1 MNGYVYRFINKDE
14 QIIYVGSTEDL
25 HKRLKQHFEH
35 GHLCDYC
42 YNQVLYVDYAEF
54 STRTE
59 AYMYEQYEIAR
70 LQPEYNTNGK
80 VDEEIQLEYFCL
92 KKSIVSEIS
101 GI

>member
-35 GHLCDYC
+35 GHLGDYC

-54 STRTE
+54 ST
-59 AYMYEQYEIAR
+59 
-70 LQPEYNTNGK
+70 
-80 VDEEIQLEYFCL
+80 
-92 KKSIVSEIS
+92 
-101 GI
+101 